1 MHFYTFVLIQR
12 YFHRLPFFFLSSFNI
27 AFKLHFISPSLSKYH
42 SILEHIFFDPVDSF
56 RTNIDC
62 YTIKEEI
69 LLFSRKIA
77 RGSCLRSNLAP
88 GERLRTFENRGASN
102 LVGEEL
108 RFSVDWR
115 SIERGRLCKGLINRL
130 RTRSLGQRSE
140 DGDSVGAHCLRRR
153 LKDRGS
159 FRVSR
164 GSRDRWPSEDRLSSS
179 SLLPSPFLFVPT
191 FATSEGESA
200 SYIRSSGSDQS
211 Y

>member
-12 YFHRLPFFFLSSFNI
+12 YFHRLPFFFFLRLTSLSN
-27 AFKLHFISPSLSKYH
+27 FISFLLRFLNIIPSFRIS
-42 SILEHIFFDPVDSF
+42 FDPVDSF
-56 RTNIDC
+56 RTNIDW

-77 RGSCLRSNLAP
+77 RGSRLRSNLAP

>member
-12 YFHRLPFFFLSSFNI
+12 YFHRLPFFFFLR
-27 AFKLHFISPSLSKYH
+27 LTSLSNF
-42 SILEHIFFDPVDSF
+42 ILFLLRFLNIIPSFRISLDPVDSF
-56 RTNIDC
+56 RTNIDW

-69 LLFSRKIA
+69 FLFSRKIA

>member
-12 YFHRLPFFFLSSFNI
+12 YFHRLPFFFFLR
-27 AFKLHFISPSLSKYH
+27 LTSLSNF
-42 SILEHIFFDPVDSF
+42 ILFLLRFLNIIPSFRISLDPVDSF
-56 RTNIDC
+56 RTNIDW

>member
-1 MHFYTFVLIQR
+1 MHFYTFVFIQR
-12 YFHRLPFFFLSSFNI
+12 YFHRLPFFFF
-27 AFKLHFISPSLSKYH
+27 LHLTSLSNF
-42 SILEHIFFDPVDSF
+42 ILFLLRFLNIIPSFRISFDPVDSF
-56 RTNIDC
+56 RTNIDW

-69 LLFSRKIA
+69 LLFSRKIT

>member
-12 YFHRLPFFFLSSFNI
+12 YFHRLPFFFFFRLTSLSN
-27 AFKLHFISPSLSKYH
+27 FISFLLRFLNIIPSFRIS
-42 SILEHIFFDPVDSF
+42 FDPVDSF
-56 RTNIDC
+56 RTNIDW

-69 LLFSRKIA
+69 FLFSRKIA

>member
-12 YFHRLPFFFLSSFNI
+12 YFHRLPFFFFLR
-27 AFKLHFISPSLSKYH
+27 LTSLSNF
-42 SILEHIFFDPVDSF
+42 ILFLLRFLNIIPSFRISFDPVDSF
-56 RTNIDC
+56 RTNIDW

-69 LLFSRKIA
+69 FLFSRKIA

>member
-12 YFHRLPFFFLSSFNI
+12 YFHRLPFFFFLR
-27 AFKLHFISPSLSKYH
+27 LTSLSNF
-42 SILEHIFFDPVDSF
+42 ILFLLRFLNIIPSFRISFDPVDSF
-56 RTNIDC
+56 RTNIDW

>member
-1 MHFYTFVLIQR
+1 MHFYAFVLIER
-12 YFHRLPFFFLSSFNI
+12 YFHRLLFFSSINI
-27 AFKLHFISPSLSKYH
+27 AFKLHFIFPSLFKYH
-42 SILEHIFFDPVDSF
+42 SILAHILRVDSF
-56 RTNIDC
+56 RTNIDW

-69 LLFSRKIA
+69 LLFFPKIA
-77 RGSCLRSNLAP
+77 WGSCLRSNLAP
-88 GERLRTFENRGASN
+88 GERLRTFENRGASD

>member
-12 YFHRLPFFFLSSFNI
+12 YFHRLPFFFFLR
-27 AFKLHFISPSLSKYH
+27 LTSLSNF
-42 SILEHIFFDPVDSF
+42 ILFLLRFLNIIPSFRISFDPVDSF

-77 RGSCLRSNLAP
+77 RGSRLRSNLAP